1 MQRIKNPMIN
11 NIILMI
17 LLMIL
22 AIVVFYASTLGLII
36 ATRPGDVKWLTF
48 LSEIIKG
55 QPETLILFPYTSWI
69 FSPFFTNLSYAI
81 MASTL
86 LTFILLPFPAF
97 YITYKIT
104 NNKIASTLAG
114 ILIIIYPLYSWLIMS
129 SNYAQLQGILLLSTS
144 IIFITRFIKL
154 DTIKKGA
161 ILVVLSLLTALADTN
176 TALILITT
184 SLTITIINMITK
196 QKTKPALIYPLVSL
210 VSIPII
216 LLNTP
221 QTINI
226 PTDTYQPLII
236 SIISGIPGLYIILKH
251 SREDSIT
258 ILSWLLACI
267 FSAIIIKPQV
277 TTIYLFYPLAIST
290 STLFPSII
298 KGLALNK
305 RSENE
310 ELIEIDITKLLGLII
325 ITLLIISST
334 FVTYNVMG
342 KTIQNY
348 SIYINR
354 YGDIDLL
361 NTLTWINE
369 NTPKDAVILAEYPL
383 SSWIQSYT
391 GRTVIT
397 NLPTNPNNIN
407 TFMKNYDADTILNAN
422 YELRNQFIRL
432 RDWESKAPQRSPAIA
447 SSDGNNYNEFIYID
461 ENHARV
467 SYTYN
472 SKQLSPDFYQYKSA
486 NTTWITRTNNTAI
499 LQHTFTLEG
508 GITIT
513 KRLTLTTD
521 PYATIEYYISST
533 ASTINSFTLKMWI
546 PWERKL
552 GFTQITGNI
561 FHFSTDTGEYKI
573 TFNGNLISL
582 TFGPDETWTQPRV
595 LATFAPIQNSIT
607 VKITVEVLNPKPVNW
622 MNNKII
628 ITEDIKEL
636 LAKYRISYAII
647 PTIVKKEYMD
657 KFGLTYEIFKSSY
670 QNDHL
675 TIYKVIIQ

>member
-1 MQRIKNPMIN
+1 MQRIRNP
-11 NIILMI
+11 IISNTI
-17 LLMIL
+17 SSLLLIIL

-36 ATRPGDVKWLTF
+36 ATRPNDIKWLTL

-55 QPETLILFPYTSWI
+55 QPKTLILFPYISWM
-69 FSPFFTNLSYAI
+69 FSPFFANLSYAI
-81 MASTL
+81 MSSTL

-114 ILIIIYPLYSWLIMS
+114 VLVITYPLYSWLIVS
-129 SNYAQLQGILLLSTS
+129 SNYAQLQGVLFLSVS
-144 IIFITRFIKL
+144 IIFVARFTKL
-154 DTIKKGA
+154 DIIKKSIIIA
-161 ILVVLSLLTALADTN
+161 VFSLLTALADTN
-176 TALILITT
+176 AIFIFIIT
-184 SLTITIINMITK
+184 SLIIVMINIVINK
-196 QKTKPALIYPLVSL
+196 KIKLIFMYPLISL
-210 VSIPII
+210 ISLPII
-216 LLNTP
+216 LLTNP

-226 PTDTYQPLII
+226 STDTYQPIII
-236 SIISGIPGLYIILKH
+236 SIISGFSGLYIISKH
-251 SREDSIT
+251 SQEDFLTIT
-258 ILSWLLACI
+258 SWLLASI
-267 FSAIIIKPQV
+267 ISIIIIKPQPA
-277 TTIYLFYPLAIST
+277 TIYLFYPLAIST
-290 STLFPSII
+290 SALLPETI
-298 KGLALNK
+298 KGLALSK
-305 RSENE
+305 QSENE
-310 ELIEIDITKLLGLII
+310 EVVEIDITKLFALII
-325 ITLLIISST
+325 IVLLIISNI
-334 FVTYNVMG
+334 FITYNVMG

-348 SIYINR
+348 SAYIDR

-397 NLPTNPNNIN
+397 NLPTNPNDAN
-407 TFMKNYDADTILNAN
+407 TFMRNYDADTILNAN

-432 RDWESKAPQRSPAIA
+432 RDWESEAPQRSPAIA
-447 SSDGNNYNEFIYID
+447 SSDGNNYNEFVYID

-472 SKQLSPDFYQYKSA
+472 GKQLSPDFYQYKSA
-486 NTTWITRTNNTAI
+486 NTTWITRTDNIAT

-508 GITIT
+508 GITII
-513 KRLTLTTD
+513 KRLTLTTG
-521 PYATIEYYISST
+521 PQATIEYYISST
-533 ASTINSFTLKMWI
+533 TSTINSFTLKMWI

-552 GFTQITGNI
+552 GFTQVIGNT

-573 TFNGNLISL
+573 TFNGNLVSL
-582 TFGPDETWTQPRV
+582 TFGPDETWTQPRA
-595 LATFAPIQNSIT
+595 LATFAPTQNSIT
-607 VKITVEVLNPKPVNW
+607 VKITIEILNPKPINW
-622 MNNKII
+622 MNNKV
-628 ITEDIKEL
+628 ITTDIKEL
-636 LAKYRISYAII
+636 LAKYKISYAII

-657 KFGLTYEIFKSSY
+657 KFGLSYDIFKSSY